1 MYNTILMEKKIT
13 PIDTHIPVKKI
24 WTPLSFVLW
33 IGSFLM
39 TATNRTKRIKRNKLP
54 KPPYL
59 LLSTHASMMDFYQ
72 LLMATFPHRP
82 YWISTV
88 EEFVDKYWLFN
99 HIGVIAKRKFTNDPK
114 SAMIYLD
121 ILKNRKKI
129 LIIFPEARYSLVG
142 EEERIDA
149 SLGRFVK
156 AANVPVV
163 LAKSHGN
170 YLYTPQWSDRKNRK
184 VRPIMMELETIVDK
198 YEAETLSAEDIQQII
213 VDHFHNSEEEWMRK
227 KNIHI
232 TYKDRAVGLHK
243 LLYKCPHCGTEFEM
257 SSESHFLKC
266 EHCGVIYDYEETGS
280 LRCMNRVSR
289 FNWPSEW
296 YKWEKEEVKKEV
308 LDGTYHFE
316 DDVRV
321 EKLIGAKVGFVP
333 QEGTYHLTHTIEDGI
348 IVKGVDNDFEF
359 HRPSLQSFA
368 IHIEYN
374 YMNRGAFLDLATADD
389 SYFVYPLNK
398 PLYITKIHFAVEHIY
413 DMLKEKLKK
422 EEK

>member
-1 MYNTILMEKKIT
+1 MAKKIT
-13 PIDTHIPVKKI
+13 PIDTHMPVKKV
-24 WTPLSFVLW
+24 WFPLSIVMWL
-33 IGSFLM
+33 GSLFM
-39 TATNRTKRIKRNKLP
+39 KISNHTKIIKRNKLP

-72 LLMATFPHRP
+72 LILATYPHQP
-82 YWISTV
+82 YWVSTV
-88 EEFVDKYWLFN
+88 EEFVYRYWLFT
-99 HIGVIAKRKFTNDPK
+99 HMGVIAKRKFTNDPK

-121 ILKNRKKI
+121 ILKNRKSI

-142 EEERIDA
+142 IEERLDA

-163 LAKSHGN
+163 LAKGHGD

-184 VRPIMMELETIVDK
+184 VKPIMMELETIIDQ
-198 YEAETLSAEDIQQII
+198 YEAETLSPDEIQEKI
-213 VDHFHNSEEEWMRK
+213 VDNFKISEEDWMRK

-232 TYKDRAVGLHK
+232 TYKDRAVGLHR

-257 SSESHFLKC
+257 SSESHYLKC
-266 EHCGVIYDYEETGS
+266 EHCGVVYDYEETGS
-280 LRCMNRVSR
+280 LKCMNRASR

-296 YKWEKEEVKKEV
+296 YNWEKEEVKKEV
-308 LDGTYHFE
+308 LAGTYHFE

-333 QEGTYHLTHTIEDGI
+333 QEGKYHLTHTIEDGI
-348 IVKGVDNDFEF
+348 IVKGIDNDFEF

-374 YMNRGAFLDLATADD
+374 YIGRGAFLDLANADE

-398 PLYITKIHFAVEHIY
+398 PLEITKIHFAVEHIY
-413 DMLKEKLKK
+413 DLLKSQLKK
-422 EEK
+422 E